1 MWLNLLLNWGLRP
14 FELDWCTSSFPDL
27 CISFWEGDTFTYED
41 VTRNALQYVHD
52 GSAAAEDSMEI
63 SVTDGVTTV
72 TTVLRVEVSL
82 LDNSGPQLA
91 PGCLLAITVASKSSA
106 TLSRLHLAYTVS
118 FCLFLNPMNVDIIP
132 CLILTQTLCHPHL
145 FAISVDSWQRAQL
158 LTVSCQ
164 KGDNRLFLPAGF

>member
-1 MWLNLLLNWGLRP
+1 MNWIGAL
-14 FELDWCTSSFPDL
+14 SSFPDL
-27 CISFWEGDTFTYED
+27 CISSWEGDTFTYED

-52 GSAAAEDSMEI
+52 GSSAAEDSMEI

-82 LDNSGPQLA
+82 LDNNGPQLA

-106 TLSRLHLAYTVS
+106 TLSRLHLAYIVS
-118 FCLFLNPMNVDIIP
+118 FRLFLNPMNAASIP
-132 CLILTQTLCHPHL
+132 CLIPTQTLCHPQF
-145 FAISVDSWQRAQL
+145 FAISVDSWQRAQV

-164 KGDNRLFLPAGF
+164 KGDNRLFLLAGF